1 MKAMVLEAPEVIA
14 LRDLPTPEPG
24 EGKSLVRITHSGIC
38 GTDNKIFTGA
48 IPSRMP
54 VVMGHEIAGEIVE
67 GVAADGSGPGTR
79 VLVDPVIYC
88 GTCFHCEAGQTNL
101 CPTGTLMG
109 REINGGF
116 EEFCTAPSEHLYPLA
131 DDIDDVVVPLIQVL
145 TTVHHAFTLSGLKPG
160 EAVAV
165 LGLGVTGLMQ
175 IQLAKAL
182 GGDPVIGISR
192 NEYKR
197 GLAMEQGADLVARH
211 GEEAKDVILAATE
224 GRGADLVVESVGHLS
239 VLAEAIDLA
248 RIGGRVLP
256 FGIYSGDEA
265 KLPFYEFYFKE
276 LNVINARAA
285 RAEDFPACIELQQ
298 NGTID
303 LAPLITH
310 IEPFTELGRAISMLS
325 ESGERRLKIILE
337 H

>member
-1 MKAMVLEAPEVIA
+1 MKAMVLEASEVIA
-14 LRDLPTPEPG
+14 LRDLPMPEPG

-67 GVAADGSGPGTR
+67 GVAVDGSGPGTR
-79 VLVDPVIYC
+79 VLVDPVMYC

-145 TTVHHAFTLSGLKPG
+145 TTVHHAFTLSGFKPG